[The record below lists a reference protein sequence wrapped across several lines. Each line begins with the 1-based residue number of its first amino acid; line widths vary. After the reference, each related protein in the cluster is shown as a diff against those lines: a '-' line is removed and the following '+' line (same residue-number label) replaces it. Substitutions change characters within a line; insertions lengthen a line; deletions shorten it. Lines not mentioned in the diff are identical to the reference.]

1 MTEIT
6 SVEAENRVLL
16 RDAFGA
22 WQAGSAHITAIFA
35 PEMTWRI
42 EGRSVSSKDYGS
54 RQAFIDEVLT
64 PFGARFVD
72 GEPFRPVTIHGVYAD
87 GDMVIVHWDGHGVA
101 NDGEP
106 YDNAYVWLMRLRD
119 GQVVDGVAFFDS
131 IAFDELWN
139 RVRPAPRVAR

>member
-42 EGRSVSSKDYGS
+42 EGRSVS
-54 RQAFIDEVLT
+54 
-64 PFGARFVD
+64 
-72 GEPFRPVTIHGVYAD
+72 
-87 GDMVIVHWDGHGVA
+87 
-101 NDGEP
+101 
-106 YDNAYVWLMRLRD
+106 
-119 GQVVDGVAFFDS
+119 
-131 IAFDELWN
+131 
-139 RVRPAPRVAR
+139 

>member
-72 GEPFRPVTIHGVYAD
+72 ASRFGR
-87 GDMVIVHWDGHGVA
+87 
-101 NDGEP
+101 
-106 YDNAYVWLMRLRD
+106 
-119 GQVVDGVAFFDS
+119 
-131 IAFDELWN
+131 
-139 RVRPAPRVAR
+139 